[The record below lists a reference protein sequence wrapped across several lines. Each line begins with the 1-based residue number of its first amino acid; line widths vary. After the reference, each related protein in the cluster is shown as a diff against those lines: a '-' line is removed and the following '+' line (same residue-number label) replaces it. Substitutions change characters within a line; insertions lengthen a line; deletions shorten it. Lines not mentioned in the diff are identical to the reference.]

1 MKVLILSCNTG
12 EGHNSCA
19 AALEEEC
26 RNQNIPCDTED
37 ALRFISPEVSR
48 FISNWHVRIYRHAP
62 GLFRV
67 GYRAAEDHPAQFHE
81 GSALYRYLTQ
91 GAEKL
96 CGFIAGSGYDTVICT
111 HTFAALMVSEVVKTH
126 LPNLKTCF
134 IATDYTC
141 SPSVKDSSLDRYF
154 IPASSLSGDFLGGGV
169 TERAPAC
176 LRIPVRQMFRSS
188 VRKEDAKRAFG
199 IPRGSQAPCDD
210 VRQHGLRPHHEHRA
224 PHRARP
230 AGRSRILPSSA
241 ARTSSSTDRLQRRF
255 YDAKNVHVR
264 SYVKDMALLMD
275 SADLYLTKPGGIS
288 VTEAASMRL
297 PMVFI
302 DAVAGCEEY
311 NKDFFLRT
319 GGAVTGRR
327 PKRSRARA
335 CACSATKHTLEK
347 MGDALDAA
355 VPHNAAANIL
365 SEMSEAE
372 EEKEEYLA

>member
-1 MKVLILSCNTG
+1 
-12 EGHNSCA
+12 
-19 AALEEEC
+19 
-26 RNQNIPCDTED
+26 
-37 ALRFISPEVSR
+37 
-48 FISNWHVRIYRHAP
+48 
-62 GLFRV
+62 
-67 GYRAAEDHPAQFHE
+67 
-81 GSALYRYLTQ
+81 
-91 GAEKL
+91 
-96 CGFIAGSGYDTVICT
+96 
-111 HTFAALMVSEVVKTH
+111 MVSEVVKTR
-126 LPNLKTCF
+126 LPHLKTCL

-141 SPSVKDSSLDRYF
+141 SPSVKDSALDRYF
-154 IPASSLSGDFLGGGV
+154 IPAASLSGDFLGGGI
-169 TERAPAC
+169 TPERLRAC
-176 LRIPVRQMFRSS
+176 GIPVRRMFRSG

-199 IPRGSQAPCDD
+199 IPVDHRHLVMMCGSMGCGPIMSIARRIGRDLLDD
-210 VRQHGLRPHHEHRA
+210 QDLTIVCGTNKQLYR
-224 PHRARP
+224 
-230 AGRSRILPSSA
+230 
-241 ARTSSSTDRLQRRF
+241 RLQRRF

-319 GGAVTGRR
+319 GGAVTGQT
-327 PKRSRARA
+327 PKEIARTSLRLLSDKDA
-335 CACSATKHTLEK
+335 LEK

-372 EEKEEYLA
+372 EEEKEEDLA

>member
-126 LPNLKTCF
+126 LPNLKTCL
-134 IATDYTC
+134 IA
-141 SPSVKDSSLDRYF
+141 
-154 IPASSLSGDFLGGGV
+154 LGRFSRRRRD
-169 TERAPAC
+169 ERTPAC
-176 LRIPVRQMFRSS
+176 LRHP
-188 VRKEDAKRAFG
+188 
-199 IPRGSQAPCDD
+199 
-210 VRQHGLRPHHEHRA
+210 RA
-224 PHRARP
+224 PDVP
-230 AGRSRILPSSA
+230 
-241 ARTSSSTDRLQRRF
+241 LQRAQGGRQ
-255 YDAKNVHVR
+255 ARVR
-264 SYVKDMALLMD
+264 H
-275 SADLYLTKPGGIS
+275 P
-288 VTEAASMRL
+288 R
-297 PMVFI
+297 
-302 DAVAGCEEY
+302 
-311 NKDFFLRT
+311 
-319 GGAVTGRR
+319 
-327 PKRSRARA
+327 
-335 CACSATKHTLEK
+335 
-347 MGDALDAA
+347 
-355 VPHNAAANIL
+355 
-365 SEMSEAE
+365 
-372 EEKEEYLA
+372 

>member
-26 RNQNIPCDTED
+26 RHENIPCDTED

-67 GYRAAEDHPAQFHE
+67 GYRAAEEHPEQFHE
-81 GSALYRYLTQ
+81 SSTLYRYLTQ
-91 GAEKL
+91 GAETL
-96 CGFIAGSGYDTVICT
+96 GGFIAGSGYDTVICT
-111 HTFAALMVSEVVKTH
+111 HPFAALMVSEVVKTR
-126 LPNLKTCF
+126 LPHLKTCL

-141 SPSVKDSSLDRYF
+141 SPSVKDSALDRYF
-154 IPASSLSGDFLGGGV
+154 IPAASLSGDFLGGGI
-169 TERAPAC
+169 TPDRLRAC
-176 LRIPVRQMFRSS
+176 GIPVRRMFRSG

-199 IPRGSQAPCDD
+199 IPVDHRHLVMMCGSMGCGPIMSIA
-210 VRQHGLRPHHEHRA
+210 RRIARA
-224 PHRARP
+224 LP
-230 AGRSRILPSSA
+230 ADQDLTIVCGTNKQLFGRLS
-241 ARTSSSTDRLQRRF
+241 RRF
-255 YDAKNVHVR
+255 CGVNNVHIR

-302 DAVAGCEEY
+302 DEVSGCEEY

-319 GGAVTGRR
+319 GGAVTGQTPREI
-327 PKRSRARA
+327 ARTSLKLLSNEPA
-335 CACSATKHTLEK
+335 LEK
-347 MGDALDAA
+347 MGDALGAA
-355 VPHNAAANIL
+355 VPQNAAANIL
-365 SEMSEAE
+365 SEMSAAE
-372 EEKEEYLA
+372 EEGDLA